1 MVSITHDTFQFREG
15 GNVLWEIRRN
25 LSMTIWQ
32 RHQLHGIVDYARI
45 EGSGEVPSFL
55 FLKG

>member
-1 MVSITHDTFQFREG
+1 
-15 GNVLWEIRRN
+15 
-25 LSMTIWQ
+25 MTIWQ